1 MNIVVVVDNTVVR
14 HDLLAEH
21 GLAYWV
27 TTGTHTVLFDAGQ
40 GRALPANAATLC
52 LDPAALDA
60 IVLSHGHYDHTGG
73 LAWVLQRAPPRVRV
87 YGHADALHPK
97 YHSDAAGVR
106 SIGMPAESRAALD
119 ANGPDNWTAVQ
130 GFAEIVPGIWCTGPI
145 PRVHPEEAVA
155 DGFCTDAAGA
165 SPDRLGDELALV
177 LETPAGC
184 VVLLGCAHAGLINTL
199 DHVRQHNAGQPI
211 HAVIGGLH
219 LSNATEARLRWTFGA
234 LRAFEPHL
242 LAPLHCTGLR
252 TLGAMLHEFPASCRT
267 GGAGSFFTFQP
278 DNR

>member
-1 MNIVVVVDNTVVR
+1 MNIIVVVDNTTVR

-21 GLAYWV
+21 GLAYWI
-27 TTGTHTVLFDAGQ
+27 TTGAHTVLFDAGQ
-40 GRALPANAATLC
+40 GRALPANAASLH

-73 LAWVLQRAPPRVRV
+73 LAWVLQRATPRVRIC
-87 YGHADALHPK
+87 GHADALHPK
-97 YHSDAAGVR
+97 YHADAAGVR

-119 ANGPDNWTAVQ
+119 THGPDNWTTVA
-130 GFAEIVPGIWCTGPI
+130 GLTEIVPGIWCTGPI

-155 DGFCTDAAGA
+155 DGFRTDAAGA
-165 SPDRLGDELALV
+165 TPDRLADDQALV
-177 LETPAGC
+177 LATRTGS

-199 DHVRQHNAGQPI
+199 DHVRAHNDGRPI
-211 HAVIGGLH
+211 HAVIGGMH
-219 LSNATEARLRWTFGA
+219 LSNATEARLRWTFDA
-234 LRAFEPHL
+234 LREHTPHL

-252 TLGAMLHEFPASCRT
+252 ILSALLHAFPASCRAS
-267 GGAGSFFTFQP
+267 GAGSIFTFQS